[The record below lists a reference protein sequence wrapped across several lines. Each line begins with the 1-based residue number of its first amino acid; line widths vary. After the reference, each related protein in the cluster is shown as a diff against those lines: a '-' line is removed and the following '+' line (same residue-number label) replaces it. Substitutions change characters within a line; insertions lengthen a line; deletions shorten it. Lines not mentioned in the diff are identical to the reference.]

1 MTTARGAAGAPIAFL
16 LDLDGTLYTETGPVA
31 GAVEALATLKHRR
44 LPFRCITNTTRRP
57 RSAIVER
64 LRNYGFGIQSGDVFT
79 AVLAGAEIMRGRGFH
94 TVAPFVA
101 EATLPDLGEFDL
113 VGGTA
118 RRVAGTVRPDAVL
131 VGDLG
136 DRWTYALLN
145 EAFRYLM
152 AGADLIALSRDR
164 YWMRGDGLAL
174 DAGPFVVGLEHA
186 SGAQATV
193 AGKPSAAFFTAAA
206 RSLGLAEEIQ
216 PRVAVVGD
224 DLWSDV
230 EGAQR
235 AGFQGWLVRTG
246 KFHDEALESSGIR
259 PDRILSSVAEV
270 VAPA

>member
-1 MTTARGAAGAPIAFL
+1 VTAARGATGAPTAFL
-16 LDLDGTLYTETGPVA
+16 LDLDGTLYTEAGPVA
-31 GAVEALATLKHRR
+31 GAVDALAALKHRR

-57 RSAIVER
+57 RASIVER
-64 LRNYGFGIQSGDVFT
+64 LRNFGFNIQAGDVFT
-79 AVLAGAEIMRGRGFH
+79 SVLAGAEIMRGRGCH

-118 RRVAGTVRPDAVL
+118 RRAGGNTRPDAVL

-136 DRWTYALLN
+136 DRWTYALMN

-174 DAGPFVVGLEHA
+174 DAGPFVIGLEHA

-206 RSLGLAEEIQ
+206 RSLGVAQEAHSQ
-216 PRVAVVGD
+216 VAVVGD

-235 AGFQGWLVRTG
+235 AGFLGWLVRTG
-246 KFHDEALESSGIR
+246 KYRDEVLQSSGIR
-259 PDRILSSVAEV
+259 PDRILHSVAEV